1 MRILAEKGL
10 MAALGMLL
18 ALNFHPHADA
28 MLVVAILAAIC
39 ITSITEWLAAS
50 RWRWLPMGLFT
61 LACIFL
67 PLWRAF
73 LPLAAY
79 DAGRT
84 VMPTV
89 LFNSGNS
96 GRNQS
101 DGGRQD
107 LVHRLMPFVRWT
119 WVVPLFC
126 AAADASTGS
135 TTTIATSVFL
145 VLVTC
150 AGFALGSDSRRAEDA
165 SRRIRHLRD
174 HARESLRANRRRLA
188 EIEEE
193 RAQSV
198 RMATLGERT
207 RIAREIHDN
216 VGHLLTR
223 AIMQAQ
229 ASRTVA
235 EAMGEKASAQ
245 GFTALSGTLD
255 DAMTMVRR
263 SVHDLE
269 DDGTDFAAQISA
281 AVRSFDGISP
291 GFAVGLANG
300 IESAPAPV
308 TRCFA
313 TVIREALAN
322 VVHHSEAHEA
332 TVTLRDMPAL
342 WQLVVQDPGPAKPG
356 EAPTSFS
363 DPVMATRHDA
373 ETYRGMGLADI
384 DSRVRSLGG
393 TSLCGPY
400 GTGWRVFVS
409 IPKGPWRSGA
419 HVESGQS

>member
-28 MLVVAILAAIC
+28 MLVVAILATIC

-50 RWRWLPMGLFT
+50 RWEWLPMGSFM

-67 PLWRAF
+67 PLWRSF

-84 VMPTV
+84 NMQ
-89 LFNSGNS
+89 
-96 GRNQS
+96 R
-101 DGGRQD
+101 
-107 LVHRLMPFVRWT
+107 VRWM
-119 WVVPLFC
+119 WVVPLAC

-135 TTTIATSVFL
+135 SSAIASSVFL
-145 VLVTC
+145 ALLTC

-235 EAMGEKASAQ
+235 ETMGEEASAQ
-245 GFTALSGTLD
+245 GFTALSETLD
-255 DAMTMVRR
+255 EAMTMVRR

-322 VVHHSEAHEA
+322 VVHHSEACEA

-342 WQLVVQDPGPAKPG
+342 WQLVVLDPGPAKQR
-356 EAPTSFS
+356 EAPAPFS
-363 DPVMATRHDA
+363 DPVVATLHEA
-373 ETYRGMGLADI
+373 ESYRGMGLADI

-393 TSLCGPY
+393 ASLCGPY